1 METPIALALLGV
13 GLVLM
18 TSAYRDE
25 SPIDVV
31 LIALG
36 RGPST
41 PAKLGAGG
49 ATLGLAGSSSSTS
62 TSAPSSSSSAGTPT
76 NPPATTG
83 GGQGTRVQ

>member
-1 METPIALALLGV
+1 MATPIALALLGV
-13 GLVLM
+13 GLVLI

-49 ATLGLAGSSSSTS
+49 STLGLAGGASSTS
-62 TSAPSSSSSAGTPT
+62 GSSSSASSSSA
-76 NPPATTG
+76 PATTSSG
-83 GGQGTRVQ
+83 DPKRSVR

>member
-1 METPIALALLGV
+1 MATPIALALLGV
-13 GLVLM
+13 GLVLI

-36 RGPST
+36 RGPAT

-49 ATLGLAGSSSSTS
+49 STLGLSGASSSTSGSSSS
-62 TSAPSSSSSAGTPT
+62 ASSSSA
-76 NPPATTG
+76 PATSTG
-83 GGQGTRVQ
+83 AGDTRKIVK

>member
-1 METPIALALLGV
+1 MATPIALALLGV
-13 GLVLM
+13 GLVLVV
-18 TSAYRDE
+18 SAYRDE

-49 ATLGLAGSSSSTS
+49 STLGLAGASST
-62 TSAPSSSSSAGTPT
+62 SSSSAS
-76 NPPATTG
+76 TTSTSSD
-83 GGQGTRVQ
+83 QRKVVK